1 MPPLRK
7 ALTLTALI
15 SVISFFPG
23 SFVAAQSLDPLEAG
37 SWTQVFVRECGPP
50 RQGEDFPDCG
60 SSAIQSELR
69 VTDSDLGVTGS
80 ASSTYIQAQPPSQSA
95 ASAGYAGGGFT
106 PAISAYSSSALGE
119 RIITSAI
126 VLQRYEFLAD
136 GDLTGTL
143 VLTYSQ
149 TGIDGSLPFL
159 RSPLGFLLSGV
170 VVFRTENDLFE
181 PDKCDVNDLTTGVAL
196 VTCITAEALSQDQG
210 NPPGEVY
217 DGALEFVNFEFDDT
231 SPQVNA
237 TQSIPFSITGEV
249 DDIVFL
255 DADVF
260 IFANNG
266 GFGDSRTTLRIELDN
281 PELVQASFPVETFS
295 HAPRPVETDIKP
307 GKTPNSINPTSGQK
321 IPVAILTTDTFD
333 VTQVDWETVSVGPG
347 GATESHGRAHVKD
360 VDDDG
365 DMDLLLHFDIPDTG
379 IECGDT
385 QATLTGETFEGEPI
399 IGTDS
404 IVTVNCD

>member
-217 DGALEFVNFEFDDT
+217 DGARVRQQ
-231 SPQVNA
+231 SPGA
-237 TQSIPFSITGEV
+237 SPERDARERSDEV
-249 DDIVFL
+249 APAAGCRAEEVHGSAAVGRAGAPGSVDRI
-255 DADVF
+255 
-260 IFANNG
+260 ANR
-266 GFGDSRTTLRIELDN
+266 FRAR
-281 PELVQASFPVETFS
+281 VASHECLI
-295 HAPRPVETDIKP
+295 D
-307 GKTPNSINPTSGQK
+307 
-321 IPVAILTTDTFD
+321 
-333 VTQVDWETVSVGPG
+333 SVG
-347 GATESHGRAHVKD
+347 E
-360 VDDDG
+360 
-365 DMDLLLHFDIPDTG
+365 
-379 IECGDT
+379 
-385 QATLTGETFEGEPI
+385 
-399 IGTDS
+399 
-404 IVTVNCD
+404 